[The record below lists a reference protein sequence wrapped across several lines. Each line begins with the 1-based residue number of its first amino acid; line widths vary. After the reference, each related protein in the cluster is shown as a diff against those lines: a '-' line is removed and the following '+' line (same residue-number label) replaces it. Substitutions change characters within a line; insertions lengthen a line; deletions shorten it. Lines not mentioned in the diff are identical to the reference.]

1 MSRRPHYWLFLA
13 LLACGPLCAAT
24 PSAAEKPAP
33 KPPEPPAWSSVMGS
47 GLLTLPD
54 THTLAPGHFSAAT
67 TLHNRDRDPLG
78 IDLFDY
84 AVVLSAGITP
94 RIEAYAHAV
103 YSRVVVVPD
112 NSFTTPAL
120 PPPPL
125 DLVVPRGRALPARPY
140 YAFYAPL
147 PYANGRGDQ
156 RFTDFVPGDLTLGA
170 KYRISSPTGRG
181 PGFAVNVDLKLPL
194 SRRYSA
200 LESGSGTGG
209 LDIGARVTGE
219 QRFAGFDAVLSASF
233 TYVGSPTLPDHIVI
247 AGDRDAAVVVER
259 LRLPHRLDA
268 AFGLRRP
275 FGRHIALVGEIVGN
289 FELDDQETKI
299 LDSAPP
305 VDFLG
310 GFQTRLGGFRLT
322 AGVLYHGRALR
333 DGDEHPSPL
342 AGYVDLSRATAE
354 DISDYLVQS
363 GLGGAARNIRPDVQI
378 AAPVAPGVP
387 IPPGARRIPDTY
399 TISSQ
404 HQTGFVIILGWT
416 F

>member
-1 MSRRPHYWLFLA
+1 MPRSYHWLFLA
-13 LLACGPLCAAT
+13 LLACGGT
-24 PSAAEKPAP
+24 PFASAADQP
-33 KPPEPPAWSSVMGS
+33 WSSMMGS

-54 THTLAPGHFSAAT
+54 TRTLEPGHLSFAT

-78 IDLFDY
+78 IDMFDY
-84 AVVLSAGITP
+84 AVVFAAGVTP
-94 RIEAYAHAV
+94 RIEAYAHGV

-112 NSFTTPAL
+112 NSLTTPAL

-170 KYRISSPTGRG
+170 KYRIGTPTKTR
-181 PGFAVNVDLKLPL
+181 PGLAVNVDLKVPL
-194 SRRYSA
+194 TRRHTA
-200 LESGSGTGG
+200 LESGSGTGS
-209 LDIGARVTGE
+209 LDVGFRVTAE
-219 QRFAGFDAVLSASF
+219 QQLFGFDAVVSGGF
-233 TYVGSPTLPDHIVI
+233 TYVGAPSLPDHILI
-247 AGDRDAAVVVER
+247 ATDREAAVVVER
-259 LRLPHRLDA
+259 LRLPHRVDA
-268 AFGLRRP
+268 ALGVRRP
-275 FGRHIALVGEIVGN
+275 LWRKLALVGEIVANG
-289 FELDDQETKI
+289 EIDDKGTEI

-305 VDFLG
+305 LDFLG
-310 GFQTRLGGFRLT
+310 GLQTRFGGFRLT

-333 DGDEHPSPL
+333 DGEVHASPL
-342 AGYVDLSRATAE
+342 AGYVDLSRATHEGATG
-354 DISDYLVQS
+354 YLNAS
-363 GLGGAARNIRPDVQI
+363 GLGGAATRLRPGVQI

-387 IPPGARRIPDTY
+387 LPPGARIITDTY

-404 HQTGFVIILGWT
+404 HQTGFVVILGWS

>member
-1 MSRRPHYWLFLA
+1 MLPVLLVCAWLFA
-13 LLACGPLCAAT
+13 VPAA
-24 PSAAEKPAP
+24 AAEKPADIRAE
-33 KPPEPPAWSSVMGS
+33 KPWSSMMGS

-54 THTLAPGHFSAAT
+54 TRTIPPGHFTAAT

-84 AVVLSAGITP
+84 AVVAAAGVTP
-94 RIEAYAHAV
+94 RIEVYAHGV

-147 PYANGRGDQ
+147 PYASGRGDQ
-156 RFTDFVPGDLTLGA
+156 RFTDFVPGDLTLGG
-170 KYRISSPTGRG
+170 KYRVATSTGRR
-181 PGFAVNVDLKLPL
+181 PGLAVSVDLKVPL
-194 SRRYSA
+194 TRRFSA
-200 LESGSGTGG
+200 LESGSGTGAI
-209 LDIGARVTGE
+209 DIGARVVGE
-219 QRFAGFDAVLSASF
+219 QRIAGFDVVVSGAF
-233 TYVGSPTLPDHIVI
+233 TYVGSPSLPDHIVI
-247 AGDRDAAVVVER
+247 ASERDAAVVIER
-259 LRLPHRLDA
+259 LRLPHRMEVSA
-268 AFGLRRP
+268 GMRRAFGRR
-275 FGRHIALVGEIVGN
+275 FALVGEVVGN
-289 FELDDQETKI
+289 FELDDKGTKI

-310 GFQTRLGGFRLT
+310 GFQTRFGGFRLT

-333 DGDEHPSPL
+333 DGDVHPSPL
-342 AGYVDLSRATAE
+342 AGYVDLSRATHDA
-354 DISDYLVQS
+354 IAGYLVQS
-363 GLGGAARNIRPDVQI
+363 GLGGAAGRIRPGVQI

-404 HQTGFVIILGWT
+404 HQTGFLLILGWA